1 MNFHIRLTSYQ
12 QIQTFVNLASRQSFE
27 ILVGNDRQSINGKD
41 FMGMF
46 SLDYTRPVRVQV
58 NCSPDEFAAFKQ
70 DVLSMQG

>member
-1 MNFHIRLTSYQ
+1 MNFHIQLTSYQ

-27 ILVGNDRQSINGKD
+27 ILVGNDRQAINGKD

-58 NCSPDEFAAFKQ
+58 NCTPDEFVAFKK
-70 DVLSMQG
+70 DVLALQG